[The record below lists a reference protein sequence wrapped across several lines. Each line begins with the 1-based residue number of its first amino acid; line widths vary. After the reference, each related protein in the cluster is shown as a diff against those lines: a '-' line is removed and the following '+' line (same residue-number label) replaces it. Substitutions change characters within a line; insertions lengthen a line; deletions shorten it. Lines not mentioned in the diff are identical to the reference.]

1 MTVALGGDRTQASS
15 LVRTSLVP
23 GSIVKWRYV
32 SRDGA
37 YVMVRD
43 PSRGSTNGVGQQ
55 GWYFLPRGCF
65 P

>member
-1 MTVALGGDRTQASS
+1 M
-15 LVRTSLVP
+15 P

-43 PSRGSTNGVGQQ
+43 PSTGATNGVGQQ